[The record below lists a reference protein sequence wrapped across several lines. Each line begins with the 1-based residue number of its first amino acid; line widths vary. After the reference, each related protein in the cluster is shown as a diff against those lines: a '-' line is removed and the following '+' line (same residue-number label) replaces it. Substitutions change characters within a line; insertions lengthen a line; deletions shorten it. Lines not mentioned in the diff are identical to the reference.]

1 MEILNYNSLDI
12 EKYNINKVI
21 DNILYKNLNYDEND
35 KYIYYLIDLF
45 VLL

>member
-21 DNILYKNLNYDEND
+21 DNILYNLY
-35 KYIYYLIDLF
+35 KA
-45 VLL
+45 